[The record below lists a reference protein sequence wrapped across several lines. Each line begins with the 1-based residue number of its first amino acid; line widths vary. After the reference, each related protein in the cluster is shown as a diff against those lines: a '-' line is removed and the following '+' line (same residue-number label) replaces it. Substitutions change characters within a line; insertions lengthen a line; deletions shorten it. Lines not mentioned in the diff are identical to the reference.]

1 MGNNQPVTLNEFIET
16 CENICKKAI
25 IKQLDEQ
32 QGYEPI
38 TFANINKANKDF
50 DYKPKISLK
59 IGLQNTYDWLLQ
71 KWCYYFL
78 IYYF

>member
-1 MGNNQPVTLNEFIET
+1 LGNNYLNEFIET

-38 TFANINKANKDF
+38 TFANINKANKYF
-50 DYKPKISLK
+50 SYKPKISLK
-59 IGLQNTYDWLLQ
+59 RGFHNTYVRLLLN
-71 KWCYYFL
+71 L
-78 IYYF
+78 IYYLFNK